1 MAMRRL
7 VANPE
12 DYGIAFSP
20 IPNEPYF
27 ARVETGGQLD
37 LTLAA
42 ELAGI
47 THR

>member
-27 ARVETGGQLD
+27 VRSRR
-37 LTLAA
+37 AA
-42 ELAGI
+42 SSI
-47 THR
+47 